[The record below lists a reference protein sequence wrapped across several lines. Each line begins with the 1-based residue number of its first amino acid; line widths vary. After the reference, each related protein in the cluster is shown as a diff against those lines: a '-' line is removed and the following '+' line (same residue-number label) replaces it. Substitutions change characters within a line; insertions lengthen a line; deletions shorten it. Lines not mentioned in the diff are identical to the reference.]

1 MTMIKCPE
9 CGHDVSDKAPRCPHC
24 GIEIAGK
31 VNVEKPSNVDVEPTA
46 QPEPPKKNNKN
57 RYVIV
62 SLIIVIL
69 ILCGGG
75 YYWYGNMKGNDKET
89 TEYEFALT
97 SNDTT
102 VLSHYLETY
111 QDAPE
116 EHIDKIRQRM
126 EELMKVDKEWT
137 DAVVRGT
144 KAALLKYMEDHPNSV
159 HADEALHKIDSL
171 DWETAKDA
179 NTVTAYQT
187 YMHDRPNGEYFDEAS
202 EALRQL
208 NTKTVQPEEELIIG
222 QLFKTFYQSL
232 NNKDEAALT
241 ATVSSLLTSF
251 LGKNDATRADV
262 LTFMNKI
269 YKSDV
274 SSMNWHTSGDYNI
287 KKKEIGEEQ
296 YEYSVEF
303 MAVQDVNHSDGS
315 TVKNNYKV
323 KAKVSPDGKIT
334 EYNMTRLL
342 E

>member
-1 MTMIKCPE
+1 MIKCPE
-9 CGHDVSDKAPRCPHC
+9 CGHDVSDKAPRCPSC

-31 VNVEKPSNVDVEPTA
+31 VNAGGQMVDGNPNGKGHGK
-46 QPEPPKKNNKN
+46 QNGRN
-57 RYVIV
+57 RHKYVIA
-62 SLIIVIL
+62 SLVVVIL
-69 ILCGGG
+69 ALCAGG
-75 YYWYGNMKGNDKET
+75 YYLRESVRDNERENM
-89 TEYEFALT
+89 EYEFAMT

-111 QDAPE
+111 QNAPD
-116 EHIDKIRQRM
+116 EHINMIRQRM
-126 EELMKVDKEWT
+126 EELLKTDKEWT

-144 KAALLKYMEDHPNSV
+144 KEALQKYMAAHPNSS
-159 HADEALHKIDSL
+159 HMDEAARKLDSID
-171 DWETAKDA
+171 WKTAQEA

-187 YMHDRPNGEYFDEAS
+187 YMRERPDGEYFDQAS
-202 EALRQL
+202 EALRAL
-208 NTKTVQPEEELIIG
+208 NTKTVQPEEEIVIG
-222 QLFKTFYQSL
+222 QLFKSFYQSL

-251 LGKNDATRADV
+251 LGKKDATRADV

-274 SSMNWHTSGDYNI
+274 TLMNWHTNGDYNI
-287 KKKEIGEEQ
+287 KKKEIGDEQ

-303 MAVQDVNHSDGS
+303 MAVQDIGHNDGS
-315 TVKNNYKV
+315 ASKNNYRV